1 MSEAETAGSLAKIS
15 VLETETGD
23 CFKVESLTKNLQ
35 YIIANG
41 KYLAQSSIV
50 LKDSHARIITIVVG
64 DYKADTFLS
73 SKIDISIERK
83 LYWGLVL
90 FRNLVNILVIAS
102 LILTCGFVVAFYV
115 FKSQTQNFIQR
126 ENFDAAY
133 DRLSTL
139 QGMPYKYLFLVDKDL
154 KNNLDSLVLNKI
166 KPNSN
171 YKLPLKFTNDFP
183 IFINIHTKIDGF
195 VNEINHIYDVE
206 SGKNTVELLQKFS
219 ENLKKT
225 GKMTHPF
232 VQEIE
237 KISQYLARIAI
248 YKTKNH
254 LKQSE
259 RIKEE
264 SPSNE
269 LQDIRV
275 EMKADLPISYH
286 DIINKI
292 NI

>member
-1 MSEAETAGSLAKIS
+1 MNTYLAHILGNKSADQLKKKRMISTIKSFTIDSQKYNPKSSQWLILRGGNLTVSEAETADSLAKIS

-126 ENFDAAY
+126 ENFDTAY
-133 DRLSTL
+133 DRLTTL

-183 IFINIHTKIDGF
+183 IFINIHPKI
-195 VNEINHIYDVE
+195 
-206 SGKNTVELLQKFS
+206 
-219 ENLKKT
+219 
-225 GKMTHPF
+225 
-232 VQEIE
+232 
-237 KISQYLARIAI
+237 
-248 YKTKNH
+248 
-254 LKQSE
+254 
-259 RIKEE
+259 EE
-264 SPSNE
+264 F
-269 LQDIRV
+269 IV
-275 EMKADLPISYH
+275 
-286 DIINKI
+286 KI
-292 NI
+292 NYFRITSPIGI